1 MLYPLPR
8 RPHCLWHILANP
20 CRAPFAN
27 EFKNPGA
34 KSMRRLFKLMLIAV
48 FFHVTFP
55 FCSAAQDGHAQ
66 TLIDGAYN
74 TKLVSR
80 DQAPKSWEDLLDPKW
95 KERSLSMK
103 RTTLWYGALAQK
115 WGRAKPNAT
124 CVR

>member
-1 MLYPLPR
+1 MNLK
-8 RPHCLWHILANP
+8 I
-20 CRAPFAN
+20 
-27 EFKNPGA
+27 PGA

-48 FFHVTFP
+48 FLHVTFP

-80 DQAPKSWEDLLDPKW
+80 DQAPKSWEDLLDLKW